1 MEFEQAIRK
10 DKNLYSRS
18 DLPIITI
25 YDDNWFLRNDYDV
38 LSLGQRN
45 YLINFFKNQGFVQ
58 TSGKILTK
66 GEVTI
71 TLPRPQQN
79 LAISAYQTS
88 FIESSETEIFCVT
101 PTQFAEA
108 LFYRAVRQGDSQEML
123 ISQLKEL
130 IETCPYNIE
139 WLRDISYHT
148 PIEQLTL
155 DTYSLLTTF
164 QKETIELKF
173 KKKKS
178 LR

>member
-1 MEFEQAIRK
+1 MFKQAINQ
-10 DKNLYSRS
+10 DKNLYCRD
-18 DLPIITI
+18 DLTIVTI

-38 LSLGQRN
+38 LSPGQRN
-45 YLINFFKNQGFVQ
+45 YLINFFKKQGFVQ
-58 TSGKILTK
+58 TSGKILKK
-66 GEVTI
+66 GEVI
-71 TLPRPQQN
+71 INLPRPQQN

-88 FIESSETEIFCVT
+88 FIEFSETEIFCVT

-108 LFYRAVRQGDSQEML
+108 LFYRAVRQGDSQETL

-130 IETCPYNIE
+130 IDTCPYNIE
-139 WLRDISYHT
+139 WLRDISYHS

-155 DTYSLLTTF
+155 DTYALLTAF